1 MKNTISCGYC
11 FKLSIIELEEEEDII
26 EFCPYCG
33 ELQDEGDIGELETD
47 E

>member
-1 MKNTISCGYC
+1 MEWHKDGT
-11 FKLSIIELEEEEDII
+11 LWQPPEE
-26 EFCPYCG
+26 FNPG